1 MLGRPCWLPGAKHK
15 LLYSETNILGDKF
28 CPTMHKLWWSPSLC
42 HDCPM
47 SRAGS
52 TVMWKSWNSRAS
64 NSKWARPRFPQIS
77 AGRSPDFLRQIAR
90 FLPADRQISAGRSPD
105 FVQQID
111 CRISGIVLR
120 DWWTVSH
127 YRIIIIIIHNYL
139 KSSSWSQYAF
149 SCHMAWYMRDPRRCL
164 RIRS

>member
-1 MLGRPCWLPGAKHK
+1 MIIYACMLGRPCWLPGAKHK
-15 LLYSETNILGDKF
+15 LVYSETNILGDKF
-28 CPTMHKLWWSPSLC
+28 CPTMHKFWWSPSLC

-64 NSKWARPRFPQIS
+64 NSKWARPRFP
-77 AGRSPDFLRQIAR
+77 
-90 FLPADRQISAGRSPD
+90 QISAGRSPD

>member
-1 MLGRPCWLPGAKHK
+1 MHVCLADLAGCQ
-15 LLYSETNILGDKF
+15 EQNTNWCILKQIFWAINFALQCTSSDDHHHYVMIVQ
-28 CPTMHKLWWSPSLC
+28 CP
-42 HDCPM
+42 
-47 SRAGS
+47 AGS

-64 NSKWARPRFPQIS
+64 NSKWARPRFP
-77 AGRSPDFLRQIAR
+77 
-90 FLPADRQISAGRSPD
+90 QISAGRSPD

-139 KSSSWSQYAF
+139 KSSWSKYIF

>member
-1 MLGRPCWLPGAKHK
+1 MHVCLADLAGCQEQNTNCCILKQIFWAINFALQCTSSDDHHHYVMIVQCPG
-15 LLYSETNILGDKF
+15 
-28 CPTMHKLWWSPSLC
+28 
-42 HDCPM
+42 
-47 SRAGS
+47 AGS

-64 NSKWARPRFPQIS
+64 NSKCARTRFPQ
-77 AGRSPDFLRQIAR
+77 P
-90 FLPADRQISAGRSPD
+90 DRQISAGRSPD

-139 KSSSWSQYAF
+139 KSSSSSSWSQYAF